1 MLLSAQKIMNVVKL
15 RALSVEGCEKLGQ
28 GGKRAGNLFFEKYTG
43 ITDRAELEA
52 YYKKLGLL
60 YAFNVA
66 LIPGA
71 GGENGMRM
79 ADHIMNNLLR
89 PVVIPNEQAIR
100 GLFQTLRGAPWIKY
114 GL

>member
-1 MLLSAQKIMNVVKL
+1 M
-15 RALSVEGCEKLGQ
+15 
-28 GGKRAGNLFFEKYTG
+28 
-43 ITDRAELEA
+43 
-52 YYKKLGLL
+52 GLL

-100 GLFQTLRGAPWIKY
+100 GLFQTL
-114 GL
+114 